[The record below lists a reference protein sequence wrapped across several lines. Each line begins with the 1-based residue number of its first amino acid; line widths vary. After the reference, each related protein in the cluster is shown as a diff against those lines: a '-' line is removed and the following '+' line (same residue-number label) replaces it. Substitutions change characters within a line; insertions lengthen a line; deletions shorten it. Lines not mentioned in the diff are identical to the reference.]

1 MQSKYKVLKQY
12 FGYDEFRDG
21 QEFLIDS
28 ILQGEDVVGIMPTGA
43 GKSFCY
49 QIPALVMEGI
59 TLVISP
65 LISLMKDQV
74 NALTQAGVR
83 AAYINSSLTERQTKL
98 AIENAKKGIYKI
110 IYVAPERLEVGSFI
124 DFAVNGNI
132 SMVTVDEAHCIS
144 QWGQD
149 FRPSYVKIESFIKL
163 LKKRPIV
170 SAFTATATPKV
181 KEDII
186 ELLDLKSPK
195 VLVTGF
201 DRKNLYFEVQKP
213 KDKFSALM
221 QYLSVVGDK
230 SGIVYCSTRNTVEEV
245 CDSLRQKGY
254 NALRYHAGLPDRER
268 QVNQDAFLYDK
279 VQIMVATNAFG
290 MGIDKSNVSFVVHYN
305 MPKNIES
312 YYQEAGRA
320 GRDGENA
327 DCILLYSARDVRTN
341 TFLIENNKD
350 IEYPDAETE
359 KMLKE
364 LDRQRLKEM
373 TFYCHSNDCLRSYIL
388 KYFGEHP
395 ENYCGNCSSCNTN
408 YEHLDITLEAQKIL
422 SCIVRVKGN
431 YGIKII
437 IDILRGSKS
446 ERIKS
451 LGFDKLS
458 TYGISTFSE
467 SRLRDII
474 NHLVLNNYLCSTNDE
489 FPVLKPGERAN
500 EILRDKASIHMKL
513 PKETLEKPSK
523 STVLKPVDK
532 TLLEKLKALRM
543 EIAREQRVPPFV
555 IFTESTLTDMCM
567 KMPTSEEAMLGVSG
581 VGQVKLDKYGLR
593 FLKTIKNYAENAPEE
608 SEKPTPEKGTPEQDI
623 ILDPQ
628 NIEKTDEP
636 VPVSQIADRINCELI
651 QKGYKK
657 ITAAKLNDW
666 LLRMELL
673 KIQNSGGQSFK
684 VATEKGHE
692 IGILTHDR
700 IIRNAPVKVNVY
712 NQEAQKYIID
722 RVDMIIESIQ

>member
-12 FGYDEFRDG
+12 FGYDNFREG
-21 QEFLIDS
+21 QEYLIDS
-28 ILQGEDVVGIMPTGA
+28 ILKGKDVLGIMPTGA
-43 GKSFCY
+43 GKSLCY
-49 QIPALVMEGI
+49 QIPALVLEGI
-59 TLVISP
+59 TLVVSP

-83 AAYINSSLTERQTKL
+83 AAYINSSLTERQTWL

-124 DFAVNGNI
+124 DFAVKGNI

-163 LKKRPIV
+163 LKRRPIV

-186 ELLDLKSPK
+186 DLLDLKSPEI
-195 VLVTGF
+195 LVTGF

-213 KDKFSALM
+213 KDKFSALL
-221 QYLSVVGDK
+221 QFLTGVGDK
-230 SGIVYCSTRNTVEEV
+230 SGIVYCSTRNAVEEV

-254 NALRYHAGLPDRER
+254 NALRYHAGLSDRER
-268 QVNQDAFLYDK
+268 HENQDAFLYDK

-290 MGIDKSNVSFVVHYN
+290 MGIDKSNVAFVVHYN

-341 TFLIENNKD
+341 TFLIENSKD
-350 IEYPDAETE
+350 MEYPDPETE
-359 KMLKE
+359 RMLKE

-373 TFYCHSNDCLRSYIL
+373 TMYCHTNDCLRSYIL
-388 KYFGEHP
+388 KYFGERP

-408 YEHLDITLEAQKIL
+408 YENLDITLEAQKIL
-422 SCIVRVKGN
+422 SCIARVKEN

-437 IDILRGSKS
+437 VDVLRGSKS

-458 TYGISTFSE
+458 TYGISTYSE
-467 SRLRDII
+467 HRLRDII
-474 NHLVLNNYLCSTNDE
+474 NHLVLNNYLYSTNDE
-489 FPVLKPGERAN
+489 FPVLKLGSRAG
-500 EILRDKASIHMKL
+500 EILRDKTAIGMKL
-513 PKETLEKPSK
+513 PKEIEERASSK

-532 TLLEKLKALRM
+532 TLLGMLKALRM
-543 EIAREQRVPPFV
+543 EIAKEQRVPPFV

-567 KMPTSEEAMLGVSG
+567 KMPITEEAMLEVSG

-593 FLKTIKNYAENAPEE
+593 FLKAIKEYAGEAQRTSED
-608 SEKPTPEKGTPEQDI
+608 EKPVQDNAIDPE
-623 ILDPQ
+623 
-628 NIEKTDEP
+628 NIEKSDEP
-636 VPVSQIADRINCELI
+636 ISVSQIADRINCELI

-657 ITAAKLNDW
+657 ITAAKINDW
-666 LLRMELL
+666 LLRSELL
-673 KIQNSGGQSFK
+673 QIFNRDGQSFK
-684 VATEKGHE
+684 IATEKGHE
-692 IGILTHDR
+692 LGILTQDR

-712 NQEAQKYIID
+712 NLQAQNFIIRQLD
-722 RVDMIIESIQ
+722 SIIESTK